1 MKGDLDHEILLY
13 MIAVLI
19 VFMVASFIISMWLLF
34 DNDKYKIVDFSIRTH
49 ERMVKDESINKD
61 KYDHGMYRD
70 SYVDRIYRDK
80 EANETGI

>member
-1 MKGDLDHEILLY
+1 MKKEFDHEILLSI
-13 MIAVLI
+13 IAILI
-19 VFMVASFIISMWLLF
+19 VCMVAYFILSMWLLF
-34 DNDKYKIVDFSIRTH
+34 NYDKYKKVDFSIRTH
-49 ERMVKDESINKD
+49 ERITKDESINKD